1 MEDGLNALYANQID
15 LRGSSSS
22 SVLKF
27 LSRFRWHR
35 PFLRLPRDDL
45 AWAGRAPRFPVNHGD
60 ESTQARPVQ

>member
-27 LSRFRWHR
+27 LSRFDGTDRSSDC
-35 PFLRLPRDDL
+35 LGTILPGL
-45 AWAGRAPRFPVNHGD
+45 AGRPG
-60 ESTQARPVQ
+60 SQ